1 MSIVD
6 KYRYLVLQLF
16 PHGRAWNKE
25 VNGLLYNLAEGLG
38 VEPGRVDTLM
48 TSIIENEIDPRTA
61 SQLLDEWEQLVGIP
75 DECQD
80 KASAIEDRRRDVLR
94 KLTNRGGAS
103 HQFFVDL
110 AAGIGYTVTV
120 NSCFPA
126 RAGVFRAGDRLF
138 GDLWRF
144 WFQVQAADFDLRVF
158 RAGEGRAGDRL
169 RTFRNDELEC
179 VIRRAAPAHTK
190 VQFLYGS

>member
-1 MSIVD
+1 MSLID

-16 PHGRAWNKE
+16 PHGKAWNRDST
-25 VNGLLYNLAEGLG
+25 GMLYQIAEGLG
-38 VEPGRVDTLM
+38 VEASRIDEALIQLVEDA
-48 TSIIENEIDPRTA
+48 DPRTTT
-61 SQLLDEWEQLVGIP
+61 QLLDEWESLVKIP
-75 DECQD
+75 DECQE
-80 KASAIEDRRRDVLR
+80 KAAAIEDRRRDVLR

-103 HQFFVDL
+103 LQFFVDL
-110 AAGIGYTVTV
+110 AEGIGYTVTV
-120 NSCFPA
+120 NNCFPF
-126 RAGVFRAGDRLF
+126 RAGVNRAGDRLF

-179 VIRRAAPAHTK
+179 VIRRSAPAHTK